1 MKYEIQSGMRKGGKG
16 TRMERN
22 IDVKIVFLLMFLFS
36 LLFAFTFTK
45 VSIYRWE
52 IARPNVRL
60 A

>member
-52 IARPNVRL
+52 IERPNVRL
-60 A
+60 T